1 MEGHCKIMY
10 LFFYQLSSEPD
21 REVILCIS
29 VLQNLEI
36 EPRFFKLSSEIVC
49 GKGIFGITIFQDR
62 KTLSS
67 GILNLI
73 AHKIDA
79 ECIFGIALPKVGK

>member
-1 MEGHCKIMY
+1 MY
-10 LFFYQLSSEPD
+10 LFFYQLSSVPD

-49 GKGIFGITIFQDR
+49 GKRIFGITIF
-62 KTLSS
+62 
-67 GILNLI
+67 
-73 AHKIDA
+73 
-79 ECIFGIALPKVGK
+79 